1 MEKWD
6 LYTEN
11 HEKTKY
17 TMLRG
22 GNAPVAGL
30 YHIITHAWIRNSRG
44 EVVISKRSR
53 YKVNGPGEYEC
64 PGGCVCAGE
73 TSMQGAIREVRE
85 EVGID
90 LSDSSRR
97 LILSERKMAE
107 DGSLGYFEKVW
118 VFDYDGDIHLERAL
132 TPDEVESAEWMSVQ
146 DVLKLR
152 DEGKLFRPV
161 AQYLDKVLAALEE
174 YV

>member
-6 LYTEN
+6 LYTANRERTR
-11 HEKTKY
+11 H

-22 GNAPVAGL
+22 GDVPVAGL
-30 YHIITHAWIRNSRG
+30 YHIITHVWIRNSRG
-44 EVVISKRSR
+44 EVVISKRSQ
-53 YKVNGPGEYEC
+53 YKANGAGKYEC

-73 TSMQGAIREVRE
+73 TSRRAAIREVRE

-90 LSDSSRR
+90 LSGSSCK
-97 LILSERKMAE
+97 LVLSESGMNENGNLGFFE
-107 DGSLGYFEKVW
+107 DIW
-118 VFDYDGDIHLERAL
+118 AFDYDGDIHLEKAL
-132 TPDEVESAEWMSVQ
+132 TPDEVEGAEWMSVQ